1 MDLRSIVLALTG
13 ATLACTGLFYGVR
26 FMQRGNHLIGV
37 EWLIMGISS
46 TNATVF
52 FLTQSPQAYDIAHFF
67 DAFSRAFG
75 LPIVTSAGLLV
86 ITHGYRPTAF
96 QEILYFALSFAAA
109 AVLVLSPA
117 LKPALPVF
125 YLVMWLVFTMF
136 LMMFALELLKHQIYL
151 HFWLTVLAVI
161 MSLAIAVIYDFFKI
175 PGDETHPI
183 LNFYSIALMTWA
195 FLTAEIYYAYF
206 ALERVKLSR
215 KYSRI
220 AAS

>member
-37 EWLIMGISS
+37 EWLVMGISS

-52 FLTQSPQAYDIAHFF
+52 FLTQSPQAYNIAHFF

-75 LPIVTSAGLLV
+75 LPVVTSAGLLV

-109 AVLVLSPA
+109 ALLVLVPA
-117 LKPALPVF
+117 LKPVLPVF
-125 YLVMWLVFTMF
+125 YLVMWLVFTLF
-136 LMMFALELLKHQIYL
+136 LVTFAADLLKQRIYL
-151 HFWLTVLAVI
+151 HFWLTVLAAA
-161 MSLAIAVIYDFFKI
+161 MSLAVAVIYDFFKI
-175 PGDETHPI
+175 PGDETNPVF
-183 LNFYSIALMTWA
+183 NFYTIALLTWA
-195 FLTAEIYYAYF
+195 FLVTEIYYAYF
-206 ALERVKLSR
+206 ALERVKLAKSYPR
-215 KYSRI
+215 SNVR
-220 AAS
+220 